1 MNKSL
6 EAALRGYILF
16 AVNGKRFWRY
26 NTALAQR
33 KATTGDVAFNGLH
46 IFKGWVC
53 FFLRVSKKGW
63 DMELQNMELLQ
74 KLKENT

>member
-16 AVNGKRFWRY
+16 DVNGKRFWRY

-53 FFLRVSKKGW
+53 FFSRISKKGW
-63 DMELQNMELLQ
+63 DMELIQ